1 MFRSTGSL
9 TASALMLLLADCGG
23 GSSVPVQAP
32 PQPQSVQVPLLLSDA
47 SSEDWSL
54 IGVKVLSIDL
64 QRLDQVAK
72 SLVQAGLRPGDDI
85 PLLPVLSL
93 VLTFNTG
100 AAFSFLAGADGWQR
114 WLFTVIAIAAAVFIV
129 WLIRRGGSRLYL
141 AGLALI
147 LGGAL
152 GNLVDRLV
160 LGHVVDFVL
169 LHWRG
174 WTYPAFNVADS
185 AITIGAACLIVDSFR
200 HRRADQRKT
209 QTAKPVGPTPKWLG
223 PQPA

>member
-1 MFRSTGSL
+1 MTDARPSGRSWI
-9 TASALMLLLADCGG
+9 AVAIA
-23 GSSVPVQAP
+23 VV
-32 PQPQSVQVPLLLSDA
+32 V
-47 SSEDWSL
+47 
-54 IGVKVLSIDL
+54 
-64 QRLDQVAK
+64 LDQVAK
-72 SLVQAGLRPGDDI
+72 SLVQAALRPGDEI

-114 WLFTVIAIAAAVFIV
+114 WLFTAIAIAAAVFIV
-129 WLIRRGGSRLYL
+129 WLIRRGGNRLYL

-147 LGGAL
+147 LGGAI

-200 HRRADQRKT
+200 HRRAD
-209 QTAKPVGPTPKWLG
+209 A
-223 PQPA
+223 PASP